1 MIVLDASIVVELLT
15 GGALAHTLAR
25 ELAKNPGLTIVP
37 HLLDVEV
44 SSALRKMAATQRID
58 SYRVEQMLRALAEL
72 PAERCAHIP
81 MLSRIW
87 ELRHN
92 FTSYDAAYIAL
103 AEGTGSTLY
112 TSDAKL
118 SEGHRARVR
127 LFTQ

>member
-15 GGALAHTLAR
+15 GGALAETLAR
-25 ELAKNPGLTIVP
+25 DLARYNDLFIVP

-44 SSALRKMAATQRID
+44 SSALRKMAAAQRLD
-58 SYRVEQMLRALAEL
+58 SHRVNQLLTALAEL
-72 PAERCAHIP
+72 PVDRCAHTP
-81 MLSRIW
+81 LLPRIW

-92 FTSYDAAYIAL
+92 FTLYDAVYIAL
-103 AEGTGSTLY
+103 AEMTDAVLF

-127 LFTQ
+127 LFT